1 VALGERELGTARLEE
16 AVTACRLALQEL
28 TRGRVP
34 LDWAQT
40 QTLLGNALA
49 SLGGRHGNTEQLE
62 EAVADYRPALQ
73 EQTRERVPLDWAE
86 SQMNLG
92 NALSTIG
99 QREVKAERL
108 EEALAAWDIWLTVGE
123 AAWSREF
130 VQEVRSRR
138 DKAQAEIKR
147 RQSR

>member
-1 VALGERELGTARLEE
+1 MICARLRASAASQSYGADATIPAAAARAVTTARLDRGRPRTARRRFRSPSHARQANLCEGLVALGERELGTARLEE

-73 EQTRERVPLDWAE
+73 EQTRERCH
-86 SQMNLG
+86 
-92 NALSTIG
+92 STG
-99 QREVKAERL
+99 RN
-108 EEALAAWDIWLTVGE
+108 
-123 AAWSREF
+123 
-130 VQEVRSRR
+130 RR
-138 DKAQAEIKR
+138 
-147 RQSR
+147 